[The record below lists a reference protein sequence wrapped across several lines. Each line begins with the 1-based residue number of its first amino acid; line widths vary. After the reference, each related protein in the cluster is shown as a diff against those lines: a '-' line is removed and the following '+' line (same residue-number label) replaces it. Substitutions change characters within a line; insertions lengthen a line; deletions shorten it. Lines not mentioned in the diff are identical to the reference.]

1 MSRYSVIARLAAVA
15 PLIVAAVP
23 EAHDAVGETLAAN
36 RSATA
41 PQGCTRKGTIEQ
53 DWRSIGPDAP
63 TVVHSVVDRR
73 TGRHVGWQSTD
84 TMRTGQGFDGKLAW
98 QQEVSGTVRP
108 EAGGEMPA
116 LAISQAYRDAN
127 AWWADDRAGAAISDA
142 GSVVDAGRRY
152 ARLTVTPLRGQT
164 FTVWFDVGTHLLARV
179 TEKVGAAT
187 TTTVYTD
194 YRNVGGC
201 RHAATMMID
210 GGDGEQYRQTFALVR
225 TTSSRA
231 LPRSYFSPP
240 KTDPKDFAF
249 GASGSTS
256 VPFWLDGNHVLFAA
270 KINGKGPFTMILD
283 TGGQAVLTVATAKTL
298 AVQATGNTAV
308 GGVGDGVEGS
318 GYVQG
323 LDVQIGEFTLRGQTA
338 MVLDLPNLPPPA
350 RAMQGMLGYELLRRV
365 IVKVDYKTNTLT
377 LSDPKKFD
385 RKRAGIAVPFDYAD
399 HMPEVAGSF
408 EGIEG
413 RFRIDTGSGSEL
425 VVSSPAVLQHGLRQ
439 RHPVGVQRTSEGGIG
454 GATTAYM
461 TRSDDLKLCGIRFD
475 HFVTN
480 LSSQKA
486 GAFADPSYTG
496 NVGGGLLKRYVVTF
510 DYPRQTIYFQQR
522 ADLVDDTGNY
532 DRAGLSIQAVAGGLG
547 IAEVVAGGPA
557 DAAGLRAGDV
567 LSAVDGSKS
576 EATDLS
582 GLRYRLRN
590 APVGT
595 AVTFDVLRGTTKIP
609 KTVILK
615 DQI

>member
-1 MSRYSVIARLAAVA
+1 MSRYSVLARLAATA
-15 PLIVAAVP
+15 PFLLGATSQ
-23 EAHDAVGETLAAN
+23 AHDAIGKTLAAN

-41 PQGCTRKGTIEQ
+41 SQGCAGKGTLEQ

-63 TVVHSVVDRR
+63 MTIHSIVDRR
-73 TGRHVGWQSTD
+73 TGRHISWQLTD
-84 TMRTGQGFDGKLAW
+84 TMRTGEGFDGKMAW
-98 QQEVSGTVRP
+98 QQDVSGTVRP

-127 AWWADDRAGAAISDA
+127 AWWTDDRAGAMISDA

-152 ARLTVTPLRGQT
+152 ARLTVTPLHGQT
-164 FTVWFDVGTHLLARV
+164 FTAWFDERTHLLARV

-187 TTTVYTD
+187 TTTVYSE
-194 YRNVGGC
+194 YRIIGGC
-201 RHAATMMID
+201 RHAGTMIID
-210 GGDGEQYRQTFALVR
+210 GGDGEQYRQTFALIR
-225 TTSSRA
+225 TTSSR
-231 LPRSYFSPP
+231 PKPGRYFSPP

-249 GASGSTS
+249 GESGSTS
-256 VPFWLDGNHVLFAA
+256 VPFWLEGNHVLFAA

-283 TGGQAVLTVATAKTL
+283 TGGQAVLTVATAKAL

-318 GYVQG
+318 GYVHG
-323 LDVQIGEFTLRGQTA
+323 LDVQIGDFTLHDQTA
-338 MVLDLPNLPPPA
+338 MILDLPNLPPPA

-365 IVKVDYKTNTLT
+365 IVKVDYKTNMLT
-377 LSDPKKFD
+377 LSDPKTFD
-385 RKRAGIAVPFDYAD
+385 RKHAGIAIPFDYSD

-408 EGIEG
+408 EGIKG

-439 RHPVGVQRTSEGGIG
+439 RHPVGVRRTSAGGIG
-454 GATTAYM
+454 GTTTAYM
-461 TRSDDLKLCGIRFD
+461 TRSDDLTIGAIRFD

-480 LSSQKA
+480 LSSQKG

-510 DYPRQTIYFQQR
+510 DYPRQSLYFQQR
-522 ADLVDDTGNY
+522 ADIVDDTGNY
-532 DRAGLSIQAVAGGLG
+532 DRAGISIQAVAGGLG
-547 IAEVVAGGPA
+547 IGEIVAGGPA
-557 DAAGLRAGDV
+557 EAAGLRAGDV
-567 LSAVDGSKS
+567 LSAVDGSKKA
-576 EATDLS
+576 ATDLL

-590 APVGT
+590 APIGT
-595 AVTFDVLRGTTKIP
+595 AVTFDVLRGTTAIS